1 MITRVMNKDR
11 EAVGVYLRSTLVNS
25 IGICSKI
32 NKYGLESDELY
43 VYADFW
49 ADGEIKYVFSVADG
63 DVTVFSTSN
72 EVDVMDIYIY
82 LRDNFIGYSSVT
94 GEVGKVRDF
103 MRHTLFRNQKELG
116 VFLANTRS
124 FREPEFEENLAAPAH
139 VGDAEKMLELCESKT
154 PAIKKHTAQ
163 SIASSVKEYGAFLVR
178 DEAGDIL
185 AQAIVEEKA
194 GRMMEIGIYTRH
206 TEAKDRYAQMAASAL
221 TSVILKKKY
230 ACCCRTYV
238 IGEKQVLKTMGF
250 QFVGTDLYL
259 SR

>member
-11 EAVGVYLRSTLVNS
+11 EAVGIYLRSTLVNS

-63 DVTVFSTSN
+63 EVTVFSVSN
-72 EVDVMDIYIY
+72 EVDIMDIYIY
-82 LRDNFIGYSSVT
+82 LRDNFIGYSCVT
-94 GEVGKVRDF
+94 GEAKKVRDF
-103 MRHTLFRNQKELG
+103 MRHTLFRTQKELG

-124 FREPEFEENLAAPAH
+124 FREPEFEENLAVPAH
-139 VGDAEKMLELCESKT
+139 VADAQDILEMCSTKT
-154 PAIKKHTAQ
+154 PAVKKHTKE
-163 SIASSVKEYGAFLVR
+163 SIIASIKEYGAFIVR
-178 DEAGDIL
+178 DEAGDIT

-194 GRMMEIGIYTRH
+194 GRMVEIGIYTINR
-206 TEAKDRYAQMAASAL
+206 EAKDTYAHMAAGAL
-221 TSVILKKKY
+221 AGASLKKKY
-230 ACCCRTYV
+230 ACCCRTAA
-238 IGEKQVLKTMGF
+238 IGEKQVLKSMGF
-250 QFVGTDLYL
+250 QLVGTDLYL